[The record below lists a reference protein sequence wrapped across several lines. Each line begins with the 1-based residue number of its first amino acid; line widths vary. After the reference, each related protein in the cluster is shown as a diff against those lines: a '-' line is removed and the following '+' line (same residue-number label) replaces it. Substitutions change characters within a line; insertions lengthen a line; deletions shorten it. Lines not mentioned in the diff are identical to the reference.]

1 MDDQNTPEVSES
13 ARRPFDEEF
22 FVQSNDFCTK
32 AIKDIPELAGLAI
45 VPLWAN
51 QPAKTPS
58 GVLRLR
64 NSQPPYL
71 ASLLLLLNRLA
82 AFNVDVHTDLM
93 TQLRMF
99 DQYAAEL
106 AAKIGEYSETLEK
119 LEKENG

>member
-1 MDDQNTPEVSES
+1 MDNQTLPEGSEPT
-13 ARRPFDEEF
+13 RRPFDEEF
-22 FVQSNDFCTK
+22 FVQSNEFCTK
-32 AIKDIPELAGLAI
+32 VIKDIPELAGLAV

-106 AAKIGEYSETLEK
+106 ATKIGAYTEQLEK
-119 LEKENG
+119 LEKENE